1 MLAYSM
7 VLLVNFRLVKSGV
20 KSDGEDH
27 HVPLTTTS
35 LLKMNSPK
43 IIVGARVFINC
54 ALPVVDLCK

>member
-1 MLAYSM
+1 MLAYFM
-7 VLLVNFRLVKSGV
+7 VLLVNFRLV